1 MIHRIL
7 RRGFDEA
14 KRLVENK
21 PPRAPERLGAI
32 GGYIGFTLDG
42 LHNHH
47 SSEDELLWPALLER
61 ARPSQDLITRMEAQH
76 AAVEEGAQEVRRLTR
91 HTRTLRGRSGRRVEQ
106 RP

>member
-1 MIHRIL
+1 MGDGRDPSHPAT
-7 RRGFDEA
+7 GFDEA

-61 ARPSQDLITRMEAQH
+61 ARPSQT
-76 AAVEEGAQEVRRLTR
+76 
-91 HTRTLRGRSGRRVEQ
+91 
-106 RP
+106 

>member
-61 ARPSQDLITRMEAQH
+61 ARPSQDLISSDGG
-76 AAVEEGAQEVRRLTR
+76 AAPPRWRK
-91 HTRTLRGRSGRRVEQ
+91 GRR
-106 RP
+106 RCDA